1 MGRRSETGIA
11 IEATVSKEMD
21 RFLAK
26 NHSVTTLAL
35 DRFEKELTRQCDQ
48 LRGSPNRAP

>member
-21 RFLAK
+21 RFLAN

-35 DRFEKELTRQCDQ
+35 DRFEKELTR
-48 LRGSPNRAP
+48 